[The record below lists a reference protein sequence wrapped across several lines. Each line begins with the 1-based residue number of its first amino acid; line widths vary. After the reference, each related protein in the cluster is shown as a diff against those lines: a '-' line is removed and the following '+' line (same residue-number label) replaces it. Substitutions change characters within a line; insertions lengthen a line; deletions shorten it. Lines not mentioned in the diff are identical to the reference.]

1 MEKYVSP
8 FITTCETVFRDF
20 VGIALVPERPY
31 LSDRDAEHEWEISAI
46 ISFTGEAKGMIV
58 ISMKKEPALKITSIL
73 TEKKHT
79 DIDKEVIDA
88 IGEIV
93 NIIAGNSK
101 KGLEE
106 TFRLIISLPVIV
118 KGTNHRITWPE
129 ESTRVIAVP
138 FKIFETDSLCLS
150 VAIKAVGEKSV

>member
-8 FITTCETVFRDF
+8 FIATCEDVFREF
-20 VGIALVPERPY
+20 VGTPLAAERPY

-46 ISFTGEAKGMIV
+46 ISFTGEAKGMVV
-58 ISMKKEPALKITSIL
+58 ISMKKEPALKITNIL
-73 TEKKHT
+73 TGKNHT
-79 DIDKEVIDA
+79 DIDKEVVDA

-106 TFRLIISLPVIV
+106 TFRLVISLPVII
-118 KGTNHRITWPE
+118 KGTNHKVTWPE
-129 ESTRVIAVP
+129 ESTRIVSVP
-138 FKIFETDSLCLS
+138 FKI
-150 VAIKAVGEKSV
+150 